1 MKNFNELARNVIN
14 IEQQAIAEL
23 LQYIDNN
30 FELACQLMYNCK
42 GRVIV
47 IGMGK
52 SGHIGGKI
60 ALSTQGKYLFFP
72 PARYAKICTAERFTT
87 KRRHAK

>member
-1 MKNFNELARNVIN
+1 MKNFKQLAKNVIN

-23 LQYIDNN
+23 LQYIDDN
-30 FELACQLMYNCK
+30 FEYACQLMFACK

-60 ALSTQGKYLFFP
+60 AATLAMVTWV
-72 PARYAKICTAERFTT
+72 
-87 KRRHAK
+87 